1 MSHEGKLGVSVCS
14 ARSALGLDLVKR
26 LENQGTLANLF
37 SSQGNLM
44 TGSERDALMQFLREM
59 IQTKPRIYDET
70 AAKLIAEAFRTQPYA
85 AYLLTQRVLQLQAA
99 QKPEASGTVD
109 FSEFLSPQATHWGE
123 AVGEVQP
130 LVPPKPSGPREI
142 SMEEKGLKFIGR
154 NSKII
159 WVVIFAAFALV
170 LFIQ

>member
-1 MSHEGKLGVSVCS
+1 
-14 ARSALGLDLVKR
+14 
-26 LENQGTLANLF
+26 
-37 SSQGNLM
+37 M

-70 AAKLIAEAFRTQPYA
+70 AAKLIADAFRTQPYA

-99 QKPEASGTVD
+99 QKPEDSSIHD
-109 FSEFLSPQATHWGE
+109 FSEFLSLQATHWGE
-123 AVGEVQP
+123 AVGEVQS
-130 LVPPKPSGPREI
+130 LEPPKSTGPRKI

-154 NSKII
+154 NSKWI
-159 WVVIFAAFALV
+159 WMLIFAAFAVV

>member
-1 MSHEGKLGVSVCS
+1 
-14 ARSALGLDLVKR
+14 
-26 LENQGTLANLF
+26 
-37 SSQGNLM
+37 M

-70 AAKLIAEAFRTQPYA
+70 AAKLIADAFRTQPYA
-85 AYLLTQRVLQLQAA
+85 AYLLTQRVMLLQAGNA
-99 QKPEASGTVD
+99 AELANKETLK
-109 FSEFLSPQATHWGE
+109 EFLDPQATVWGE
-123 AVGEVQP
+123 ATTEVQT
-130 LVPPKPSGPREI
+130 LEPPKPTGPREI

-170 LFIQ
+170 LLLQ

>member
-1 MSHEGKLGVSVCS
+1 
-14 ARSALGLDLVKR
+14 
-26 LENQGTLANLF
+26 
-37 SSQGNLM
+37 M

-59 IQTKPRIYDET
+59 IQTKPRVYDET

-85 AYLLTQRVLQLQAA
+85 AYLLTQRLMLLQGGSLGEIPNNQLV
-99 QKPEASGTVD
+99 K
-109 FSEFLSPQATHWGE
+109 EFLDPQATVWGE
-123 AVGEVQP
+123 APAEVQS
-130 LVPPKPSGPREI
+130 LEPPKPTGPREI

-170 LFIQ
+170 LLTK

>member
-1 MSHEGKLGVSVCS
+1 
-14 ARSALGLDLVKR
+14 
-26 LENQGTLANLF
+26 
-37 SSQGNLM
+37 M

-85 AYLLTQRVLQLQAA
+85 AYLLTQRLMLLQGGSLGEIPNNQLV
-99 QKPEASGTVD
+99 K
-109 FSEFLSPQATHWGE
+109 EFLDPQATVWGE
-123 AVGEVQP
+123 APAEVQT
-130 LVPPKPSGPREI
+130 LEPPKPTGSREI

-159 WVVIFAAFALV
+159 WAVIFAAFALV
-170 LFIQ
+170 LLTK